1 MRGLGRVVLGS
12 LRKKSEKIFSRIGG
26 WLSPVITPMGLTILG
41 LLSSIVATLFY
52 SYRHLF
58 WAGVAILF
66 SGLFDVLDGV
76 VARMSNRTSGF
87 GGTLD
92 ALVDRYTEFFYVLGP
107 VLGGYVDWPLAF
119 VTMFSIIASS
129 YVRARAESVGG
140 MKDVSV
146 GVLERVEKILII
158 SAATFLDPFM
168 PGLIW
173 FSMMLLIVLGQITVL
188 QRLYATWKFW
198 ASKRTSVQAVV

>member
-1 MRGLGRVVLGS
+1 MLGS
-12 LRKKSEKIFSRIGG
+12 LRRKSEKVFSRLGRL
-26 WLSPVITPMGLTILG
+26 LSPVITPMGLTVLG

-52 SYRHLF
+52 SYRWLF

-76 VARMSNRTSGF
+76 VARLSNRASGF

-119 VTMFSIIASS
+119 VAMFSIIASS
-129 YVRARAESVGG
+129 YVRARAESTGG
-140 MKDVSV
+140 MKDASV
-146 GVLERVEKILII
+146 GILERVEKILII
-158 SAATFLDPFM
+158 SAATFLNPLVD
-168 PGLIW
+168 GVIW
-173 FSMMLLIVLGQITVL
+173 FSMILMIVLGQITVL
-188 QRLYATWKFW
+188 QRLYATWRFW
-198 ASKRTSVQAVV
+198 SSKKTVQAVA